1 MVPDGGAQGDL
12 RPWKPPVIS
21 ANLGRSDSDKGDAS
35 MTDSA
40 TTTTGH
46 VGGAGLDTDT
56 LMMMLDALG
65 EFVSHA
71 LPPKLQLD
79 LDRDDVCPEDIVRAM
94 SDPNQLGVQLIF
106 VPEAYGGMDGGAYDS
121 YRVCEVMARH
131 DIGLATAV
139 FATFLGS
146 DPILVGATEEQK
158 LRWLGAIAE
167 QGLVFA
173 YGATEP
179 EAGSDL
185 GAMKTVAT
193 RIEEDGVIT
202 GYRINGRKQ
211 WISNGS
217 IADVATILAR
227 TPDGA
232 SWFTVPKDTPGFT
245 AGIPEDKHGL
255 RLSNTAALFLDDVE
269 VPADH
274 LIGGVEGKGLVQA
287 QQVFGYTRLMVA
299 AFGLGGGWEALDRA
313 IAYSLE
319 RVQGGSPL
327 AEKQG
332 FTHKLI
338 VPHAVRLEAARS
350 YIEDTA
356 DKIDRGLGENGA
368 MNCEGAI
375 AKLMATEAGNAAAD
389 AAIQAHGGY
398 GYTREYV
405 VEKIKRDVRI
415 TTIYEGTS
423 EIMEM
428 TIGRDRWQQHLKSN
442 GAYYNDRA
450 AALKALHR
458 THPTVGADHAALASQ
473 ALAAVLES
481 CRVARLTRNQHV
493 LFRLGELIMYA
504 ECAEV
509 FAQRA
514 ARALDGNAHEKS
526 LDRFDGEALAA
537 MSRVFGREAAHRVGQ
552 EGVRWVAGSVTA
564 GSADVGPLL
573 ASIPH
578 DAIRTAQAGLVADMD
593 LVADVLYGR
602 SPR

>member
-1 MVPDGGAQGDL
+1 
-12 RPWKPPVIS
+12 
-21 ANLGRSDSDKGDAS
+21 
-35 MTDSA
+35 MTDTMN
-40 TTTTGH
+40 TTSGH

-56 LMMMLDALG
+56 LTMMLDALD
-65 EFVSHA
+65 EFVGHA
-71 LPPKLQLD
+71 LTPQRQLE
-79 LDRDDVCPEDIVRAM
+79 LDHEDVCPEDTVRAM
-94 SDPNQLGVQLIF
+94 SDPEQLGVQLIF
-106 VPEAYGGMDGGAYDS
+106 VPAEYGGMDGGAFDS

-146 DPILVGATEEQK
+146 DPILMGATEEQK
-158 LRWLGAIAE
+158 QRWLGAIAE
-167 QGLVFA
+167 QGVVFA

-179 EAGSDL
+179 DAGSDL
-185 GAMKTVAT
+185 GAMKTTAV
-193 RIEEDGVIT
+193 RIEEGGVVV

-217 IADVATILAR
+217 IADFVTILAR
-227 TPDGA
+227 TPDGP
-232 SWFTVPKDTPGFT
+232 SWFTVPKETPGFT
-245 AGIPEDKHGL
+245 AAHPEDKHGI

-269 VPADH
+269 VPVDH
-274 LIGGVEGKGLVQA
+274 LIGGIEGKGLIQA
-287 QQVFGYTRLMVA
+287 QQVFGYTRVMVA

-319 RVQGGSPL
+319 RQQGGTPL
-327 AEKQG
+327 SEKQG

-338 VPHAVRLEAARS
+338 VPHAVRLEAARAF
-350 YIEDTA
+350 IEDTA
-356 DKIDRGLGENGA
+356 DKLDRGLGTNGA
-368 MNCEGAI
+368 LNTEGAI

-428 TIGRDRWQQHLKSN
+428 TIARDRWQQHLKTS
-442 GAYYNDRA
+442 GSYYRDKA
-450 AALKALHR
+450 AALIELHR
-458 THPTVGADHAALASQ
+458 THPTVGAEAAALASS

-493 LFRLGELIMYA
+493 LFRLGDLITTT

-509 FAQRA
+509 FAHRA
-514 ARALDGNAHEKS
+514 AAALDGTSHEKC
-526 LDRFDGEALAA
+526 LDRFDGAALAA
-537 MSRVFGREAAHRVGQ
+537 MSRVFAREAAQKVGQ
-552 EGVRWVAGSVTA
+552 EGVRWVAGSVEP
-564 GSADVGPLL
+564 GSADVAALL
-573 ASIPH
+573 ATIPH
-578 DAIRTAQAGLVADMD
+578 DAIRNAQAGLLGDMNT
-593 LVADVLYGR
+593 VADVLYGR
-602 SPR
+602 TS

>member
-1 MVPDGGAQGDL
+1 
-12 RPWKPPVIS
+12 
-21 ANLGRSDSDKGDAS
+21 

-40 TTTTGH
+40 TITTGH

-56 LMMMLDALG
+56 LAMMLDALSD
-65 EFVSHA
+65 FVGHE
-71 LPPKLQLD
+71 LTPQRQLD
-79 LDRDDVCPEDIVRAM
+79 LDRDDECPEDIVRAM

-146 DPILVGATEEQK
+146 DPLLFGGTEQQK

-179 EAGSDL
+179 DAGSDL
-185 GAMKTVAT
+185 GAMKTTAV
-193 RIEEDGVIT
+193 RIEEDGVVT

-217 IADVATILAR
+217 IADVVTVLAR
-227 TPDGA
+227 TPDGP
-232 SWFTVPKDTPGFT
+232 SWFVVPKDTPGL
-245 AGIPEDKHGL
+245 AAAHPEDKHGL

-274 LIGGVEGKGLVQA
+274 LIGEEEGKGLIQA
-287 QQVFGYTRLMVA
+287 QQVFGYTRVMVA
-299 AFGLGGGWEALDRA
+299 AFGLGGGWEALDRS
-313 IAYSLE
+313 IDYSLE
-319 RVQGGSPL
+319 RKQGGAPL

-350 YIEDTA
+350 YIEHTSDQ
-356 DKIDRGLGENGA
+356 IDRGLGEDGA
-368 MNCEGAI
+368 MNTEGAI

-428 TIGRDRWQQHLKSN
+428 TIGRDRWQQHLKSG
-442 GAYYNDRA
+442 GAYYQDRA
-450 AALKALHR
+450 AASMALHR

-473 ALAAVLES
+473 SLAAVLES
-481 CRVARLTRNQHV
+481 CRIARLTRNQHV
-493 LFRLGELIMYA
+493 LFRLGELITYA

-509 FAQRA
+509 FARRA
-514 ARALDGNAHEKS
+514 ADALDGNRHEKS
-526 LDRFDGEALAA
+526 PDRFDGAALAA
-537 MSRVFGREAAHRVGQ
+537 MSRVFGREAAQKVGQ

-564 GSADVGPLL
+564 GSADVAPLL
-573 ASIPH
+573 ATIPH
-578 DAIRTAQAGLVADMD
+578 DAIRNSQAGLLADMD
-593 LVADVLYGR
+593 AVADVLYHR
-602 SPR
+602 

>member
-1 MVPDGGAQGDL
+1 
-12 RPWKPPVIS
+12 
-21 ANLGRSDSDKGDAS
+21 
-35 MTDSA
+35 MTDTMNA
-40 TTTTGH
+40 TSGH

-56 LMMMLDALG
+56 LTMMLDALD
-65 EFVSHA
+65 EFVGHA
-71 LPPKLQLD
+71 LTPQRQLE
-79 LDRDDVCPEDIVRAM
+79 LDHEDVCPEDIVRAM
-94 SDPNQLGVQLIF
+94 SDPEQLGVQLIF
-106 VPEAYGGMDGGAYDS
+106 IPAEYGGMDGGAFDS

-146 DPILVGATEEQK
+146 DPILMGATEEQK
-158 LRWLGAIAE
+158 QRWLGAIAE
-167 QGLVFA
+167 QGVVFA

-179 EAGSDL
+179 DAGSDL
-185 GAMKTVAT
+185 GAMKTTAV
-193 RIEEDGVIT
+193 RIEEDGVVV

-217 IADVATILAR
+217 IADFVTILAR
-227 TPDGA
+227 TPDGP
-232 SWFTVPKDTPGFT
+232 SWFTVPKETPGFT
-245 AGIPEDKHGL
+245 AAHPEDKHGI

-269 VPADH
+269 VPVDH
-274 LIGGVEGKGLVQA
+274 LIGGVEGKGLIQA
-287 QQVFGYTRLMVA
+287 QQVFGYTRVMVA

-319 RVQGGSPL
+319 RQQGGTPL
-327 AEKQG
+327 SEKQG

-338 VPHAVRLEAARS
+338 VPHAVRLEAARAF
-350 YIEDTA
+350 IEDTA
-356 DKIDRGLGENGA
+356 DKLDRGLGANGA
-368 MNCEGAI
+368 LNTEGAI

-428 TIGRDRWQQHLKSN
+428 TIARDRWQQHLKSS
-442 GAYYNDRA
+442 GSYYRDKA
-450 AALKALHR
+450 SALRELHR
-458 THPTVGADHAALASQ
+458 THPTVGAEAAALASS

-481 CRVARLTRNQHV
+481 CRVARLTRNQHI
-493 LFRLGELIMYA
+493 LFRLGDLITTT

-514 ARALDGNAHEKS
+514 AAAIDGTSFDKS
-526 LDRFDGEALAA
+526 LDRFDGAAMAA
-537 MSRVFGREAAHRVGQ
+537 MSRVFAREAAQKVGQ
-552 EGVRWVAGSVTA
+552 EGVRWVAGSVEP
-564 GSADVGPLL
+564 GSADVAALL
-573 ASIPH
+573 ATIPH
-578 DAIRTAQAGLVADMD
+578 DAIRNAQAGLLADMNT
-593 LVADVLYGR
+593 VADVLYGR
-602 SPR
+602 TS

>member
-1 MVPDGGAQGDL
+1 MSNSPA
-12 RPWKPPVIS
+12 P
-21 ANLGRSDSDKGDAS
+21 AN
-35 MTDSA
+35 
-40 TTTTGH
+40 GH
-46 VGGAGLDTDT
+46 VAGAGLDNDT
-56 LMMMLDALG
+56 LTMMLDALG
-65 EFVSHA
+65 EFVGHA
-71 LPPKLQLD
+71 LTPKLQLE
-79 LDRDDVCPEDIVRAM
+79 LDHDDVCPEDIVRAM
-94 SDPNQLGVQLIF
+94 SDPSKLGVQLVF
-106 VPEAYGGMDGGAYDS
+106 VPEAYGGMGGGAFDS

-146 DPILVGATEEQK
+146 DPILFGATEAQK

-185 GAMKTVAT
+185 GAMKTTAV

-202 GYRINGRKQ
+202 GSRINGNKQ

-227 TPDGA
+227 TPEGP
-232 SWFTVPKDTPGFT
+232 SWFIVPRETPGFT
-245 AGIPEDKHGL
+245 AAHPEDKHGL
-255 RLSNTAALFLDDVE
+255 RLSNTAALFLDDVV
-269 VPADH
+269 VPADQ
-274 LIGGVEGKGLVQA
+274 LVGEVEGKGLIQA

-319 RVQGGSPL
+319 RKQGGSPL

-350 YIEDTA
+350 YIEETA
-356 DKIDRGLGENGA
+356 DQIDRGLGENGA
-368 MNCEGAI
+368 LNTEGAI

-428 TIGRDRWQQHLKSN
+428 TIARDRWQQHLKTS
-442 GAYYNDRA
+442 GAYYSDRA
-450 AALKALHR
+450 AALVRLHAG
-458 THPTVGADHAALASQ
+458 HPTVGAQYAALAAQ
-473 ALAAVLES
+473 ALAAVLEA
-481 CRVARLTRNQHV
+481 CRVARLTRNQHI

-504 ECAEV
+504 ECAESL
-509 FAQRA
+509 ARRA
-514 ARALDGNAHEKS
+514 ADALDGTPHEKS
-526 LDRFDGEALAA
+526 LVRFDGDALAT
-537 MSRVFGREAAHRVGQ
+537 MSRVFARETAQKIGQ
-552 EGVRWVAGSVTA
+552 EGVRWVAGSIDA
-564 GSADVGPLL
+564 GSADVASLL

-578 DAIRTAQAGLVADMD
+578 EAIRGAQAGLLADMD
-593 LVADVLYGR
+593 RVADVLYGR
-602 SPR
+602 RG

>member
-1 MVPDGGAQGDL
+1 MSGTET
-12 RPWKPPVIS
+12 K
-21 ANLGRSDSDKGDAS
+21 
-35 MTDSA
+35 
-40 TTTTGH
+40 TTGH
-46 VGGAGLDTDT
+46 VPSGGLDPET
-56 LMMMLDALG
+56 LTMMLDALG
-65 EFVSHA
+65 EFVGHA
-71 LPPKLQLD
+71 LTPKLQLE
-79 LDRDDVCPEDIVRAM
+79 LDHEDVCPEDIVRAM
-94 SDPNQLGVQLIF
+94 SDPEKLGVQLVF
-106 VPEAYGGMDGGAYDS
+106 VPEAYGGMDGGAFDS

-146 DPILVGATEEQK
+146 DPILFGATEEQK

-167 QGLVFA
+167 QGIVFA

-185 GAMKTVAT
+185 GSMKTTAT
-193 RIEEDGVIT
+193 RIETDGVVT
-202 GYRINGRKQ
+202 GYRINGSKQ

-227 TPDGA
+227 TPDGP
-232 SWFTVPKDTPGFT
+232 SWFVVPKGTPGFT
-245 AGIPEDKHGL
+245 AAHPEDKHGL

-274 LIGGVEGKGLVQA
+274 LVGEVEGKGLVQA

-319 RVQGGSPL
+319 RIQGGSPL

-338 VPHAVRLEAARS
+338 VPHAVRLEASRS
-350 YIEDTA
+350 YIEHTA
-356 DKIDRGLGENGA
+356 DLIDRGFGLDGA
-368 MNCEGAI
+368 LNTEGAI

-428 TIGRDRWQQHLKSN
+428 TIARDRWQHHLKT
-442 GAYYNDRA
+442 GGGYYRDRA
-450 AALKALHR
+450 ASLAALHA
-458 THPTVGADHAALASQ
+458 THPDVGAQHAALGLQ
-473 ALAAVLES
+473 ALGAVLEA
-481 CRVARLTRNQHV
+481 CRVARLTRNQHI
-493 LFRLGELIMYA
+493 LFRLGELIAFA
-504 ECAEV
+504 EAAEA
-509 FAQRA
+509 FAHRA
-514 ARALDGNAHEKS
+514 AGVIDGKRHEKS
-526 LDRFDGEALAA
+526 VDRFDGDTLAT
-537 MSRVFGREAAHRVGQ
+537 MSRVFAREAAQKVGQ
-552 EGVRWVAGSVTA
+552 EGVRWVAGSIDA
-564 GSADVGPLL
+564 GSADVAPLL
-573 ASIPH
+573 ATIPH
-578 DAIRTAQAGLVADMD
+578 DAIRAAQAGLLADMD
-593 LVADVLYGR
+593 RVADALYGR
-602 SPR
+602 AG